1 MTVRGSFAQ
10 DGSPV
15 NSPDSPSS
23 NHNQRPSRLKG
34 WGLGTALLGASFLPC
49 PECGLPVAI
58 HTWPFLLLLAARW
71 LVKRQRERVDD
82 LLSDKSQSILAGEVN
97 REV

>member
-1 MTVRGSFAQ
+1 M
-10 DGSPV
+10 
-15 NSPDSPSS
+15 NSPGSPSS
-23 NHNQRPSRLKG
+23 NHNQRLRRLKG

-71 LVKRQRERVDD
+71 LVKRQRERLDD
-82 LLSDKSQSILAGEVN
+82 LPGVDSQSIVAEEVN

>member
-23 NHNQRPSRLKG
+23 NHNQRLRRLKG